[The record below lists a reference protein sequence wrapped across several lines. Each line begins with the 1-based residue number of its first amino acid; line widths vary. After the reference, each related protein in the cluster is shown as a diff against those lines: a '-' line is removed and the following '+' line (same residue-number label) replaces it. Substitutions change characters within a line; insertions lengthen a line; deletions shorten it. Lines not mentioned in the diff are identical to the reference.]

1 MFNYFGFIFKFY
13 IMYERKFEDIT
24 KQIGSIIL
32 LYRLRNGFSQ
42 FSLGVEVQ
50 LSTNQIGRIERG
62 ETNPTVLTLTKLA
75 FVLNI
80 EIFEFFTKRNRTQM
94 NLILTEIKELQEK
107 NSKK

>member
-1 MFNYFGFIFKFY
+1 
-13 IMYERKFEDIT
+13 MYERKFEDIT

-62 ETNPTVLTLTKLA
+62 ETNPTVLTLTKIA
-75 FVLNI
+75 SVLNI
-80 EIFEFFTKRNRTQM
+80 EIFEFFTKRNKTQM
-94 NLILTEIKELQEK
+94 NLLLAEIKELQEK